1 MRKKLPIIILAA
13 VPVLFWMMWIVF
25 PETAIQTIIE
35 DSVAGSQ
42 FVVEAQGLKKG
53 FFYTLDI
60 DALVL
65 KGSRGE
71 LISVKDIRS
80 YINPLF
86 VPLFQ
91 LRLTGNGAIGDGNIT
106 GNLTLSK
113 GKIKG
118 VLNFNK
124 VGFGEL
130 HFLKLTGIKGSGTLS
145 GSVAISESAGHAEFV
160 SSDAVFEETEFS
172 GVKAPLNIF
181 HMVKG
186 SLDLRG
192 GVIEVVSLAFQG
204 KDVYARLK
212 GDIRGN
218 VMDIFMELM
227 PGKSYIENPFVL
239 AGLEA
244 YKISPGYYII
254 PVKGNL
260 FL

>member
-1 MRKKLPIIILAA
+1 VRKRLPFIVLAA
-13 VPVLFWMMWIVF
+13 IPVLSWMIWIVF

-35 DSVAGSQ
+35 DSVPGSQ
-42 FVVEAQGLKKG
+42 VVIEVQGLKKG
-53 FFYTLDI
+53 LFYTVDI
-60 DALVL
+60 DALIL
-65 KGSRGE
+65 KGRSGE

-91 LRLTGNGAIGDGNIT
+91 LRLTGNGAIGDGNIL
-106 GNLTLSK
+106 GNLTVSR

-118 VLNFNK
+118 TVNFQK
-124 VGFGEL
+124 VGFSDL
-130 HFLKLTGIKGSGTLS
+130 HFLKLTGIKGKGTLS
-145 GSVAISESAGHAEFV
+145 GSFTFGESAGHAEFV
-160 SSDAVFEETEFS
+160 SKDVVFEETEFS
-172 GVKAPLNIF
+172 GVKAPLKIF
-181 HMVKG
+181 HMVTG

-192 GVIEVVSLAFQG
+192 SVIEVLSLAFQG
-204 KDVYARLK
+204 EDVYARLK
-212 GDIRGN
+212 GDIREN
-218 VMDIFMELM
+218 VMDISMELM

-239 AGLEA
+239 AGLEG

>member
-1 MRKKLPIIILAA
+1 VRKKLPVIILAA
-13 VPVLFWMMWIVF
+13 VPVLFCMIWIVF
-25 PETAIQTIIE
+25 SETAIQTIIE

-42 FVVEAQGLKKG
+42 FMIEVQGLKKG
-53 FFYTLDI
+53 LFYTVDI

-71 LISVKDIRS
+71 LISVKNIRS
-80 YINPLF
+80 HINPLF

-106 GNLTLSK
+106 GNLTLSR

-118 VLNFNK
+118 LLNFQK
-124 VGFGEL
+124 VGFGAL

-145 GSVAISESAGHAEFV
+145 GSVTISESAGHAEFV
-160 SSDAVFEETEFS
+160 SRDAVFDETEFS

-181 HMVKG
+181 HMVTG

-204 KDVYARLK
+204 EDVYARLK

-218 VMDIFMELM
+218 LMDISMELM

-260 FL
+260 FP

>member
-1 MRKKLPIIILAA
+1 MRKKLPIIILAV

-42 FVVEAQGLKKG
+42 FVIEAQGLKKG
-53 FFYTLDI
+53 FFYTVDM

-65 KGSRGE
+65 KGGRGE
-71 LISVKDIRS
+71 LISVKNIRS
-80 YINPLF
+80 HINPLF
-86 VPLFQ
+86 FPLFQ
-91 LRLTGNGAIGDGNIT
+91 LRLTGSGAIGDGNIS

-113 GKIKG
+113 DKING
-118 VLNFNK
+118 NMSFQK
-124 VGFGEL
+124 VGFGDL
-130 HFLKLTGIKGSGTLS
+130 NFLKFTGIKVNGMLS
-145 GSVAISESAGHAEFV
+145 GSFKISESSGHAEFV
-160 SSDAVFEETEFS
+160 SRDAVFEETEFS

-181 HMVKG
+181 HTVTG

-204 KDVYARLK
+204 EDVYGRLK
-212 GDIRGN
+212 GDIREN
-218 VMDIFMELM
+218 VMDISMELM

-254 PVKGNL
+254 PLKGDL
-260 FL
+260 FP